1 MYQRIGKAAY
11 KADLN
16 GTVELLNALGNPQKS
31 INAIHIAGTNGKGSV
46 SHIIASV
53 LQSAGYKVGLYTSPH
68 LKDFRERVRINGK
81 MIPEDYVTDFVSKN
95 MKLFSEIRS
104 SFFEMTVGLAFDYF
118 NGQEVDYAV
127 METGMGGRLDSTNLC
142 NPIICAITN
151 ISFDHTTFLGNT
163 LTKIAIEKA
172 GIIKR
177 KVPVVIGRHQ
187 QETDKVFLTK
197 AADLESPIYFSEDL
211 VDLKK
216 LHFDGS
222 LYNHYDVWSGPELL
236 ISGLQSPLIGDYQT
250 ENLKSAI
257 TVLFLMMD
265 QKMSNITTSDI
276 TNGVLNVLT
285 NTELKGRWQTISNNP
300 LTITDT
306 AHNEDGLKTV
316 IKQLRSMKYNKLHMV
331 FGMVNDKN
339 INEILSI
346 MPNSATYY
354 FCRPDIPR
362 GMDENTL
369 AAEGFKAGLTGKTY
383 STVTQALNAARNN
396 CKADDI
402 IFVGGSTFV
411 VAEVI

>member
-11 KADLN
+11 KADLS

-31 INAIHIAGTNGKGSV
+31 IKAIHIAGTNGKGSV

-53 LQSAGYKVGLYTSPH
+53 LQTAGYEVGLYTSPH

-81 MIPEDYVTDFVSKN
+81 MIPEEYVNDFVSKN
-95 MKLFSEIRS
+95 MNLFSDIGS

-118 NGQEVDYAV
+118 NSQNVDYAV
-127 METGMGGRLDSTNLC
+127 IETGMGGRLDSTNLC

-151 ISFDHTTFLGNT
+151 ISFDHTAFLGNT
-163 LTKIAIEKA
+163 LDKIAWE
-172 GIIKR
+172 IKR
-177 KVPVVIGRHQ
+177 KIPVVIGRHQ
-187 QETDKVFLTK
+187 KETDEVFSTK
-197 AADLESPIYFSEDL
+197 AAELQSPIYFSEDL

-222 LYNHYDVWSGPELL
+222 LYNHYDVWTGPEIL

-257 TVLFLMMD
+257 MVLLLMID
-265 QKMSNITTSDI
+265 QNMGNITTSDI
-276 TNGVLNVLT
+276 RNGILNVLS
-285 NTELKGRWQTISNNP
+285 NTGLKGRWQTISNNP

-316 IKQLRSMKYNKLHMV
+316 VKQLRSMKYNKLHMV

-346 MPNSATYY
+346 LPNSATYY

-369 AAEGFKAGLTGKTY
+369 AAEGFKAGLTGKAY